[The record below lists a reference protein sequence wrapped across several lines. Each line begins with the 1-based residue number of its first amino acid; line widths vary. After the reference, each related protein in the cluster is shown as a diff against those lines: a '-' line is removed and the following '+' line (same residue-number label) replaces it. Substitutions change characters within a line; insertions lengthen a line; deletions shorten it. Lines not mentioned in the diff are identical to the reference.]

1 MTIYVGNLSFQAEQ
15 EDLLDL
21 FGQYG
26 EVKQCSLPLD
36 RETGRKRG
44 FAFVEMSNDADEQKA
59 IDDLQDVEWM
69 GRMIRVNKATPRE
82 GGGGGGGR
90 EGGRGGYGGGGG
102 REGGGGGGYGGGGR
116 GGDGGGGSRSGDGGG
131 GGGYDGGGGNRW

>member
-21 FGQYG
+21 FSQYG
-26 EVKQCSLPLD
+26 EVSKCSLPLD

-44 FAFVEMSNDADEQKA
+44 FAFVEMANDADEQKA
-59 IDDLQDVEWM
+59 IDDLQNVEWM

-82 GGGGGGGR
+82 GGAGGGHRAAQPGAGER
-90 EGGRGGYGGGGG
+90 AGHRDLQRGPD
-102 REGGGGGGYGGGGR
+102 RAVR
-116 GGDGGGGSRSGDGGG
+116 LTQART
-131 GGGYDGGGGNRW
+131 RLI

>member
-1 MTIYVGNLSFQAEQ
+1 MTIYVGNLSFQAER

-26 EVKQCSLPLD
+26 EVRQCSLPLD

-44 FAFVEMSNDADEQKA
+44 FAFVELSDDAAEQKA

-82 GGGGGGGR
+82 GGGGGGG
-90 EGGRGGYGGGGG
+90 GGNR
-102 REGGGGGGYGGGGR
+102 GGGGGYGGNR
-116 GGDGGGGSRSGDGGG
+116 GGGGGYGGDGGG
-131 GGGYDGGGGNRW
+131 GGGGGGGNRW